1 MLKKTK
7 VILLLLACALTGCTA
22 SDSSGYPSHDWV
34 DYFVYPPEEVYSFDV
49 DENGLVYCVQFSSDV
64 LKVYSTDGTAEKEIT
79 LPTSHHVAVKAVGET
94 LYTLSSNALY
104 RNDDKL
110 YSLDFGCNAKD
121 LAVTG
126 DSIFILCT
134 DFNADFSNA
143 PVPDILE
150 GWNGEKVIEY
160 SIAENSASVVNC
172 DFPLLISEYE
182 NKLWIYGVRDEGY
195 YVCSYE
201 NGELSEPKY
210 SDAGMINAFQVV
222 DDSGSFIYPGYS
234 EDSTPTLILVNN
246 KTNSKNDIMTNA
258 YVMGGSEMAFCDGYF
273 YFLDSY
279 YYSANM
285 GKVERINLGRY
296 AKSNTT
302 IKLLSVD
309 GFFYTPFGCGRTIT
323 TTPLSKDEFCL
334 SVLSQDTDYDA
345 CVFSS
350 SQDISQNLYKNGSYY
365 SLNEVAEVA
374 EYIEQ
379 CFPSIKETVINEDG
393 DIWALPLNLNTYC
406 AIYNEQ
412 NCAEAG
418 IDISDMKLTD
428 MIIQSASLDKSSP
441 RSDIC
446 IPSEKAIRMLFRDY
460 LTGRA
465 TDLSCKDFSEK
476 MSFTSEWLCGG
487 LFSPDR
493 YITANNTAYQS
504 FGDDMLIMLTDNK
517 QLQLDFSVNG
527 SVHAAD
533 IFSGSN
539 PADCVLLCIN
549 PASANLEATLE
560 YVSALSR
567 YLSGKNDGFLLE
579 NKTLYSDSAFISEL
593 YDIYSNSEVSF
604 RIPDEL
610 LINNI
615 IDYRDGK
622 KTLDEVISDSQ
633 RKLVIYINE

>member
-1 MLKKTK
+1 MQKKTK
-7 VILLLLACALTGCTA
+7 LVMLLLACALTGCTV
-22 SDSSGYPSHDWV
+22 SDNSGYPSHDWA
-34 DYFVYPPEEVYSFDV
+34 DLLVYPPEEVYSFDV
-49 DENGLVYCVQFSSDV
+49 DENGLVYCAQFSSDV
-64 LKVYSTDGTAEKEIT
+64 LKVYSPDGSAEKEIT

-94 LYTLSSNALY
+94 VYTLSSNALY

-110 YSLDFGCNAKD
+110 YSLDFGCNARD
-121 LAVTG
+121 FAVIG
-126 DSIFILCT
+126 DSIFILYT
-134 DFNADFSNA
+134 DFNADMSNA
-143 PVPDILE
+143 PVPSILE

-160 SIAENSASVVNC
+160 SLTNNAASVVNC

-182 NKLWIYGVRDEGY
+182 NTLWIYGTSDDGC

-210 SDAGMINAFQVV
+210 SGAGMINAFQVV
-222 DDSGSFIYPGYS
+222 DESGSFIYPGYS
-234 EDSTPTLILVNN
+234 EDSTPTLILVNQQF
-246 KTNSKNDIMTNA
+246 NSSNDVMTNA
-258 YVMGGSEMAFCDGYF
+258 YVMNSGGMELCDGYF

-279 YYSANM
+279 YYSANE
-285 GKVERINLGRY
+285 GKVERINLDKYVR
-296 AKSNTT
+296 SNTS
-302 IKLLSVD
+302 IKMLSVD

-323 TTPLSKDEFCL
+323 TTPLPKDEFCL

-365 SLNEVAEVA
+365 ALNEVAEVA

-412 NCAEAG
+412 SCAEEG
-418 IDISDMKLTD
+418 LNFSNMRLTD
-428 MIIQSASLDKSSP
+428 MIIQSAALDQSSS
-441 RSDIC
+441 RCDIC
-446 IPSEKAIRMLFRDY
+446 ISSEKAIRMLFNDY
-460 LTGRA
+460 LNGRA
-465 TDLSCKDFSEK
+465 TDLYCNDFAEK
-476 MSFTSEWLCGG
+476 MSFTSEWLRGE

-493 YITANNTAYQS
+493 YITANNAAYQS

-533 IFSGSN
+533 IFSGKN
-539 PADCVLLCIN
+539 PADCVLLCVN
-549 PASANLEATLE
+549 PASSNLEATLE

-567 YLSGKNDGFLLE
+567 YLSCKNDSFLLE

-593 YDIYSNSEVSF
+593 YDIYSNSKISF

-622 KTLDEVISDSQ
+622 MTLDEVISDSQ
-633 RKLVIYINE
+633 RKLLIYLNE

>member
-22 SDSSGYPSHDWV
+22 SDSSGYPSHDWA
-34 DYFVYPPEEVYSFDV
+34 DLLVYPMEEVYSFDV
-49 DENGLVYCVQFSSDV
+49 DENGLVYCAKFSSDV
-64 LKVYSTDGTAEKEIT
+64 LMVCSTDGTAEKEIT

-94 LYTLSSNALY
+94 VYTLSSNALY
-104 RNDDKL
+104 RNDDML

-126 DSIFILCT
+126 DSIFILYT
-134 DFNADFSNA
+134 DFNADLSNA
-143 PVPDILE
+143 PVPSILE
-150 GWNGEKVIEY
+150 GWNGEKVVEY
-160 SIAENSASVVNC
+160 SISDGAAKEVNC

-182 NKLWIYGVRDEGY
+182 NKLWIYGVSDEGY

-201 NGELSEPKY
+201 SGELSKPKY
-210 SDAGMINAFQVV
+210 SGAGMINAFQVV

-234 EDSTPTLILVNN
+234 EDSTPTLILVNQQS
-246 KTNSKNDIMTNA
+246 NSNNDVMTNA
-258 YVMGGSEMAFCDGYF
+258 YVMSSSGMEICDGYL

-279 YYSANM
+279 YYSANE
-285 GKVERINLGRY
+285 GKVERINLDKY
-296 AKSNTT
+296 VKSNTS
-302 IKLLSVD
+302 IKMLSVD

-334 SVLSQDTDYDA
+334 SVLSQDMDYDA

-365 SLNEVAEVA
+365 ALNSVPYAA
-374 EYIEQ
+374 EYVEQ

-412 NCAEAG
+412 SCAEARLN
-418 IDISDMKLTD
+418 ISDMRLTD
-428 MIIQSASLDKSSP
+428 MIVQSAALDKSSP
-441 RSDIC
+441 RTDIC
-446 IPSEKAIRMLFRDY
+446 IPSEKAIRMLFNDY
-460 LTGRA
+460 LNGRA
-465 TDLSCKDFSEK
+465 TDLSCKDFAEK

-493 YITANNTAYQS
+493 YITANNAAYQS

-527 SVHAAD
+527 NVHAAD
-533 IFSGSN
+533 IFNGRN
-539 PADCVLLCIN
+539 PADCVLLCVN
-549 PASANLEATLE
+549 PASANLEAALE
-560 YVSALSR
+560 YVSA
-567 YLSGKNDGFLLE
+567 
-579 NKTLYSDSAFISEL
+579 
-593 YDIYSNSEVSF
+593 
-604 RIPDEL
+604 
-610 LINNI
+610 
-615 IDYRDGK
+615 
-622 KTLDEVISDSQ
+622 
-633 RKLVIYINE
+633 